1 MNMKNSILIKSF
13 FAFLLFVGIS
23 SFSVEVSAQE
33 TVHKQV
39 DELPVPPGGMPG
51 FTQYMIDNLK
61 YPETAKE
68 KGIEGLVVVAFVV
81 KSDGS
86 VENIEIIRGIGAG
99 CDEEASRIIAESG
112 KWTPGKMDGKA
123 VNTQMTLPI
132 KFKL

>member
-1 MNMKNSILIKSF
+1 MKTQHIQRITFAF
-13 FAFLLFVGIS
+13 FALLSLQLLAF
-23 SFSVEVSAQE
+23 EAKAQE
-33 TVHKQV
+33 TVHKKV
-39 DELPVPPGGMPG
+39 DEMPVPPGGMPG

-68 KGIEGLVVVAFVV
+68 KGIEGLVLVAFVV

-99 CDEEASRIIAESG
+99 CDEEAKRIVAESG
-112 KWTPGKMDGKA
+112 KWTPGRLDGES

>member
-1 MNMKNSILIKSF
+1 MKKLFQIKF
-13 FAFLLFVGIS
+13 LVAFLAFVGLN
-23 SFSVEVSAQE
+23 FLTPEVSAQE
-33 TVHKQV
+33 SVHKQV
-39 DELPVPPGGMPG
+39 DEMPVPPGGMPG

-68 KGIEGLVVVAFVV
+68 KGIEGLVLVAFVV

-86 VENIEIIRGIGAG
+86 VENIEIIQGIGAG
-99 CDEEASRIIAESG
+99 CDEEASRIVAESG